1 MLHVVEEK
9 EKEKILNRAMG
20 REEEYFTKATM
31 NYFSKLIKDARCT
44 FRSKIEGAK
53 LLLTILGDKLNETEH
68 QVWLVDVLRLKETG
82 MNSFPL

>member
-9 EKEKILNRAMG
+9 EKEKILNRAVG
-20 REEEYFTKATM
+20 REEYFTKATM

-53 LLLTILGDKLNETEH
+53 LLSTILGDKLNEIEH